1 MQTEKAKIRYPIPDG
16 VYNQSSSLWYT
27 AENGIIHLVNGA
39 TRFSASSP
47 TTTYNAMCM
56 NIESWIIPAGTPIKL
71 IIDNTAETSW
81 LFRNINNGNYP
92 VGSNRLI
99 NLEFI
104 PTVGLKN
111 LFSMGT
117 AMEGD
122 VQIQMYVNGE
132 RWI

>member
-1 MQTEKAKIRYPIPDG
+1 MQTEKSKIRYPIPDG
-16 VYNQSSSLWYT
+16 VYNQSNSLWYT

-47 TTTYNAMCM
+47 TTTYNALSM
-56 NIESWIIPAGTPIKL
+56 NVESWIIPAGTPIKL
-71 IIDNTAETSW
+71 IIDNTAETGW
-81 LFRNINNGNYP
+81 FFRNINNVNYT